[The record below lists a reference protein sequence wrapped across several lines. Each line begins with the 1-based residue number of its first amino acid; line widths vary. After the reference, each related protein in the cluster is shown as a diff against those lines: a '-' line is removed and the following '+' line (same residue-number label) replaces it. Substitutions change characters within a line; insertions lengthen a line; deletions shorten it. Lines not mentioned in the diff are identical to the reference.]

1 MLTRLVL
8 AGFLLGH
15 AAIHAGFLSPRPPD
29 TVTGPPWPF
38 DLARSWLLTPLG
50 TPPEALRAV
59 GIALF
64 AATLAGFALAALA
77 AVGFLPVA
85 LWQLGTVVGAAAS
98 LAMLTLFFHPWLL
111 VGIAIDVIA
120 LWAVIGGGWSP
131 SGSTPG

>member
-1 MLTRLVL
+1 MLPRLLL

-38 DLARSWLLTPLG
+38 DLGRSWLLTPIG
-50 TPPEALRAV
+50 APPEALRAV

-64 AATLAGFALAALA
+64 AATLVGFSLAALA
-77 AVGFLPVA
+77 ALGFLPVT
-85 LWQLGTVVGAAAS
+85 LWQWGTVIGAAAS
-98 LAMLTLFFHPWLL
+98 LAMLVVFFHPWLL
-111 VGIAIDVIA
+111 VGIAIDLVA

-131 SGSTPG
+131 TGTTPG